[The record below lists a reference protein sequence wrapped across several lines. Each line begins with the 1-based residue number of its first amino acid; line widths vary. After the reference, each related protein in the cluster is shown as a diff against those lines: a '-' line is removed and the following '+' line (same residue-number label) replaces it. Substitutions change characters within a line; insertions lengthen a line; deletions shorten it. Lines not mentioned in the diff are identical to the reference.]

1 VSAGRVLLWVQH
13 MLGIGHVRRAAL
25 VSRAMAEAGLAVR
38 FVTGGMPAPGI
49 DPGTRDVVQLPPVR
63 SADERFSAYLDEQG
77 APIDDAWRARRR
89 DALLAAHAEFGP
101 DAVVIESFPFARR
114 AMRFELLPLLDA
126 CRDAL
131 VLSSV
136 RDVVQAKRDP
146 ARLAETVEL
155 VLARFGHVLVH
166 GDPDFIRFEESF
178 GPAGQLAERLAYT
191 GYVAPPAPKP
201 AAERRGVVVSAGG
214 GAVGGT
220 LLEAA
225 LAARPRTRLAQE
237 PWRLL
242 AGHNL
247 PEDAFA
253 ALQAKA
259 PDGVT
264 VERTRPDFPALL
276 AGHNLPE
283 DAFAAL
289 QAKAPD
295 GVTVERTRPDFPAL
309 LAGARVSVS
318 QAGYNTVMDLI
329 GARVRAVLVP
339 FAGAGETEQPLRAA
353 RLAERVAAQVV
364 AEDGLGPERLAA
376 AVDAALDGAPA
387 DAVGVD
393 LDGAAETARLVAG
406 WIGER
411 RR

>member
-1 VSAGRVLLWVQH
+1 MSAGRVMVWVQH

-25 VSRAMAEAGLAVR
+25 VSRAMAEAGLTVR
-38 FVTGGMPAPGI
+38 FVTGGMPAPGVG
-49 DPGTRDVVQLPPVR
+49 PGTDDVVQLAPVR
-63 SADERFSAYLDEQG
+63 SADERFSAHLDEHG
-77 APIDDAWRARRR
+77 TPIDDAWRARRR
-89 DALLAAHAEFGP
+89 DALLAAHADFGP
-101 DAVVIESFPFARR
+101 DAVMIESFPFGRR

-126 CRDAL
+126 CRGAL

-155 VLARFGHVLVH
+155 VRSRFDHVLVH
-166 GDPDFIRFEESF
+166 GDPAFIRFDESF
-178 GPAGQLAERLAYT
+178 ASAGEIAGQLTYT
-191 GYVAPPAPKP
+191 GYVAPSAPEPAG
-201 AAERRGVVVSAGG
+201 ERRGVVVSAGG

-220 LLEAA
+220 LLDAA
-225 LAARPRTRLAQE
+225 LAARGRTRLAHE

-259 PDGVT
+259 PEGVT
-264 VERTRPDFPALL
+264 VERA
-276 AGHNLPE
+276 
-283 DAFAAL
+283 
-289 QAKAPD
+289 
-295 GVTVERTRPDFPAL
+295 RPDFPAL
-309 LAGARVSVS
+309 LAGARMSVS

-339 FAGAGETEQPLRAA
+339 FAGEGETEQPLRAA
-353 RLAERVAAQVV
+353 RLAECGAARVVAAD
-364 AEDGLGPERLAA
+364 ALAPERLAE
-376 AVDAALDGAPA
+376 AVDAALDGATA
-387 DAVGVD
+387 DAAGLD
-393 LDGAAETARLVAG
+393 LGGAAETARLVAG
-406 WIGER
+406 WIAER

>member
-126 CRDAL
+126 CRDVL

-276 AGHNLPE
+276 AG
-283 DAFAAL
+283 
-289 QAKAPD
+289 
-295 GVTVERTRPDFPAL
+295 
-309 LAGARVSVS
+309 ARVSVS